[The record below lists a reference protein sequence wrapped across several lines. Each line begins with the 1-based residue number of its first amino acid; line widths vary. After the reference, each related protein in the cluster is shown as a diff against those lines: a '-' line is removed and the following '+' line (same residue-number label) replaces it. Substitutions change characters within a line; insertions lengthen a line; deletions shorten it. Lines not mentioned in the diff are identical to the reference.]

1 MDPHPTGCPNC
12 ESGTLSQDFTEHRV
26 IGLVK
31 GSPTT
36 VGQQAELN
44 AARAGREQMEKMWE
58 TDKARVSDWKG
69 KLPKGA
75 SINKTGTGET
85 PPWRDGSFG
94 TDKLDKPLDLE
105 TVKDV
110 TTYVATGQKT

>member
-1 MDPHPTGCPNC
+1 MFTVAICVTDDTKSSAASWTHIPTGCPNC

-44 AARAGREQMEKMWE
+44 AARAGREQMEKMWRP
-58 TDKARVSDWKG
+58 TRPG
-69 KLPKGA
+69 
-75 SINKTGTGET
+75 
-85 PPWRDGSFG
+85 
-94 TDKLDKPLDLE
+94 
-105 TVKDV
+105 
-110 TTYVATGQKT
+110 